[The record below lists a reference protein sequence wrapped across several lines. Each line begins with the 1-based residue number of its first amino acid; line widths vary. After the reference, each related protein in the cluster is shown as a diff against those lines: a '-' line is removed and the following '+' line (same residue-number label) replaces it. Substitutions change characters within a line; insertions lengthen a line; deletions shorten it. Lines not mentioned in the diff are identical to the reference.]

1 MKRCITLLFLL
12 FAVVVQISAQGKEF
26 PVVLE
31 CEMQSEILG
40 CTKKYCVY
48 LPQGYSNENRMFPVL
63 YLLHGL
69 TDTHTAWRD
78 KGNVQDIAT
87 EIIRSGK
94 AQEMIIVMPD
104 AGTAYDGYFNCDGW
118 RYEDFFFQEF
128 IPHIESTYRVVP
140 DRQHRAI
147 AGLSMG
153 GGGTTWYAINH
164 GEMFSAAYAMSALM
178 GLVENTWITR
188 DPDARRRVFME
199 SAVANNNITAVENA
213 TKEQLAEIAKVR
225 WFIDVGDDDFLFDN
239 NMEFIKAMR
248 KKVFRTSCE
257 CARAGIHGNIGGR
270 HSTLH
275 CPSSVKVLANKMLI
289 FYNICSLQK

>member
-1 MKRCITLLFLL
+1 MKRCTTFLFLL
-12 FAVVVQISAQGKEF
+12 FAVLVQMLAQGDDF
-26 PVVLE
+26 PVVME

-48 LPQGYSNENRMFPVL
+48 LPQGYSNENRTFPVL

-87 EIIRSGK
+87 EIFQSGK
-94 AQEMIIVMPD
+94 AQEMVIVMPD
-104 AGTAYDGYFNCDGW
+104 AGTTYDGYFNSNGW

-128 IPHIESTYRVVP
+128 IPYIEKLYRVVP

-153 GGGTTWYAINH
+153 GGGTAWYAINH
-164 GEMFSAAYAMSALM
+164 SEMFSSAYAMSALM
-178 GLVENTWITR
+178 GLVENSWITH
-188 DPDARRRVFME
+188 DPDARRRAFME
-199 SAVANNNITAVENA
+199 SAVANNNITAIGNFS
-213 TKEQLAEIAKVR
+213 KEQCAEVAKVR

-248 KKVFRTSCE
+248 SRHIPYQLRVRE
-257 CARAGIHGNIGGR
+257 GG
-270 HSTLH
+270 HTWQYWQEALYIALPFISE
-275 CPSSVKVLANKMLI
+275 SMGK
-289 FYNICSLQK
+289 

>member
-1 MKRCITLLFLL
+1 MKRCITFFFLL

-94 AQEMIIVMPD
+94 AQEMVIVMPD
-104 AGTAYDGYFNCDGW
+104 AGTTYDGYFNCDGW

-128 IPHIESTYRVVP
+128 IPHIESTYRIVP

-178 GLVENTWITR
+178 GIVENTWITR

-199 SAVANNNITAVENA
+199 SAVANNNITAIENA
-213 TKEQLAEIAKVR
+213 TKEQCAEIAKVR

-248 KKVFRTSCE
+248 KKRIPYQLRVRE
-257 CARAGIHGNIGGR
+257 GG
-270 HSTLH
+270 HTWQYWQQALYIALPFVSE
-275 CPSSVKVLANKMLI
+275 SFGK
-289 FYNICSLQK
+289 

>member
-104 AGTAYDGYFNCDGW
+104 AGTTYDGYFNCDGW
-118 RYEDFFFQEF
+118 CYEDFFFQEF

-178 GLVENTWITR
+178 GLVENSWITR

-199 SAVANNNITAVENA
+199 SAVANNNITAIENA
-213 TKEQLAEIAKVR
+213 TKELCAEIAKVR

-248 KKVFRTSCE
+248 SKRIPYQLRVRE
-257 CARAGIHGNIGGR
+257 GG
-270 HSTLH
+270 HTWQYWQQALYIALPFVSE
-275 CPSSVKVLANKMLI
+275 SFGK
-289 FYNICSLQK
+289 

>member
-1 MKRCITLLFLL
+1 MKRCITFFFLL

-48 LPQGYSNENRMFPVL
+48 LPQGYSDENRMFPVL

-178 GLVENTWITR
+178 GIVENTWITR

-199 SAVANNNITAVENA
+199 SAVANNNITAIENA
-213 TKEQLAEIAKVR
+213 TKEQCAEIAKVR

-248 KKVFRTSCE
+248 KKRIPYQLRVRE
-257 CARAGIHGNIGGR
+257 GG
-270 HSTLH
+270 HTWQYWQQALYIALPFVSE
-275 CPSSVKVLANKMLI
+275 SFGK
-289 FYNICSLQK
+289 

>member
-1 MKRCITLLFLL
+1 MKRCITLIFLL
-12 FAVVVQISAQGKEF
+12 LAVVLQPLAQNNTY
-26 PVVLE
+26 PQLLE
-31 CEMQSEILG
+31 CEMQSGILG

-48 LPQGYSNENRMFPVL
+48 LPQGYSDENRTFPVL

-87 EIIRSGK
+87 DIIRSGK

-104 AGTAYDGYFNCDGW
+104 AGTTYDGYFNCDGW

-128 IPHIESTYRVVP
+128 IPHVESTYRVVP

-164 GEMFSAAYAMSALM
+164 SEMFSAAYAMSALM
-178 GLVENTWITR
+178 GIVENTWITR

-199 SAVANNNITAVENA
+199 SAVANNNITAIENA
-213 TKEQLAEIAKVR
+213 TKEQCAGIAKVR

-248 KKVFRTSCE
+248 SKRIPYQLRVRE
-257 CARAGIHGNIGGR
+257 GG
-270 HSTLH
+270 HTWQYWQEALYIALPFVSE
-275 CPSSVKVLANKMLI
+275 SFGK
-289 FYNICSLQK
+289 

>member
-1 MKRCITLLFLL
+1 MKRCIALIFLL
-12 FAVVVQISAQGKEF
+12 LAVVLQPLAQNNTY
-26 PVVLE
+26 PQLLE
-31 CEMQSEILG
+31 CEMQSGILG

-48 LPQGYSNENRMFPVL
+48 LPQGYSDENRTFPVL

-104 AGTAYDGYFNCDGW
+104 AGTTYDGYFNSAEW

-128 IPHIESTYRVVP
+128 IPHIESAYRIVP

-164 GEMFSAAYAMSALM
+164 SEMFSSAYAMSALM
-178 GLVENTWITR
+178 GLVENSWITR

-199 SAVANNNITAVENA
+199 SAVANNNITAIENA
-213 TKEQLAEIAKVR
+213 TKEQCAGIAKLR

-248 KKVFRTSCE
+248 SKRIPYQLRVRE
-257 CARAGIHGNIGGR
+257 GG
-270 HSTLH
+270 HTWQYWQEALYIALPFVSENFG
-275 CPSSVKVLANKMLI
+275 K
-289 FYNICSLQK
+289 